1 MNNKAWHISYIS
13 AMVGPCAATTDCG
26 MMAWGDNGYS
36 VRLLDMGNDGEKLL
50 LHIDP
55 KHTDELKIYQLVGY
69 AANCDLPYSITAWA
83 EFIEDEEQEISTA
96 FLYQPSHPLFDNT

>member
-1 MNNKAWHISYIS
+1 MSKKAWHISYIS

-26 MMAWGDNGYS
+26 MMAWGKSDLFSPEFSDGGYS

-55 KHTDELKIYQLVGY
+55 EHTDELKIYQLVGY
-69 AANCDLPYSITAWA
+69 AVNCDLPYSITEWA
-83 EFIEDEEQEISTA
+83 EFMEDEEQDVGNA
-96 FLYQPSHPLFDNT
+96 

>member
-1 MNNKAWHISYIS
+1 MSKKVWHISYIS
-13 AMVGPCAATTDCG
+13 AMVGPCVATTDCG
-26 MMAWGDNGYS
+26 MMAWGNSGYS

-69 AANCDLPYSITAWA
+69 AVNCDLPYSITEWA
-83 EFIEDEEQEISTA
+83 EFMEDEQQEIGNA
-96 FLYQPSHPLFDNT
+96 